1 MAVAENAHFVDIF
14 YGHTPLLAL
23 LLSLV
28 FIFLVF
34 HPFQMIVEKVLGG
47 ARHLADGEES
57 IGDVFHGF
65 IPLLLRT

>member
-1 MAVAENAHFVDIF
+1 MAVTKNAHFVDIF
-14 YGHTPLLAL
+14 YGHTSLLTPLLC
-23 LLSLV
+23 LV

-47 ARHLADGEES
+47 ARHLANGKES

-65 IPLLLRT
+65 ISLLLRT